1 MSLCLDSVRVMCV
14 ADHVVR
20 LTGLLPTFLHT
31 ASNQK
36 LEAREATLHSINF
49 SDISDRP
56 AWFHAICGCMD
67 GQRPPVNRDYR

>member
-36 LEAREATLHSINF
+36 LEAGRLHFTALILVIF
-49 SDISDRP
+49 LIDLHGFMQFVG
-56 AWFHAICGCMD
+56 AWTGKDH
-67 GQRPPVNRDYR
+67 R